1 MVNIKTL
8 IAAALLSTVA
18 AASFAQATAAP
29 KAAKAST
36 PAAVTAPA
44 DATTLPKT
52 QNAKKHMGVKHKKAG
67 TLDKA
72 AATKPAASA
81 AK

>member
-8 IAAALLSTVA
+8 IAAALLSSVA
-18 AASFAQATAAP
+18 AVSFAQVPAV
-29 KAAKAST
+29 AKTVKVPT

-44 DATTLPKT
+44 DTASAPTTKKV
-52 QNAKKHMGVKHKKAG
+52 KKHAGMKHKKSAVMK
-67 TLDKA
+67 KA
-72 AATKPAASA
+72 DAVKPAASA